1 MTKLVGEFK
10 KFINRGNVVDLA
22 VGVMVGSSFTAMVN
36 GLSNFIL
43 KPLVNF
49 LIARLIGSDTTAN
62 MHTYLTYVY
71 DEEGKLDLTQS
82 IYIDWGSFISAVIN
96 FLLIAFV
103 LFTIVKIVNKIRAEH
118 KEFQAMIAENTLS
131 RSEIKELKKAG
142 VKIKDKAA
150 VKAYFDEKKRLADEE
165 KARAEEQ
172 AAKKA
177 ALEREQNPTTED
189 LLKLI
194 LCELRK

>member
-49 LIARLIGSDTTAN
+49 LIAKLIGSDTTAS

-82 IYIDWGSFISAVIN
+82 IYIDWGSFISTVIN

-142 VKIKDKAA
+142 VKIKDKSA

-165 KARAEEQ
+165 KARAEAQ